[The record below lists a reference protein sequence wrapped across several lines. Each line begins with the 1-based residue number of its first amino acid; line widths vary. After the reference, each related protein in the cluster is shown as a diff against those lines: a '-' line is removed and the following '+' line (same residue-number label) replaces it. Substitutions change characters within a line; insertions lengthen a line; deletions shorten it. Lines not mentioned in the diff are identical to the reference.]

1 MRKPYKGEGEHFDV
15 DQLES
20 TEPYGQFQKWFEVAC
35 KTDGIME
42 ANAMTLA
49 TATK

>member
-1 MRKPYKGEGEHFDV
+1 MRKPYKGKEEGFDV
-15 DQLES
+15 DQLVS
-20 TEPYGQFQKWFEVAC
+20 KEPYGQFQKWFEIAC